1 MRVKYYVSIMEYLKK
16 QFSFFIYVADL
27 FLELKVKWP
36 RYQKYE
42 INQT

>member
-1 MRVKYYVSIMEYLKK
+1 MLGFMEYPKK

-36 RYQKYE
+36 LYQKYP
-42 INQT
+42 INQM